1 MNMLIFLAYIVYA
14 LGQGI
19 LLNRF
24 IVKDKDYP
32 VPMVLIAAVF
42 APLVSITLVIG
53 MIVVIIKYLA
63 TPKS

>member
-1 MNMLIFLAYIVYA
+1 MLIFLSYIVYA
-14 LGQGI
+14 LAQGI

-24 IVKDKDYP
+24 IVKEKVYP
-32 VPMVLIAAVF
+32 VLIVLIAAVF